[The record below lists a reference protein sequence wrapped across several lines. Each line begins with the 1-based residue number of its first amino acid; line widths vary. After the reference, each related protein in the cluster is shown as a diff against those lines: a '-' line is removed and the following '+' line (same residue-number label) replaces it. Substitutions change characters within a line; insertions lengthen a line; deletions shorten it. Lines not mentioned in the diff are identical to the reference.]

1 MEEGQEPRRGERREE
16 ARRMRGFPG
25 AAQPEVMRAAEKDE
39 HYVAH
44 LCEACHESF
53 RHVVG
58 TRLAVAYQNET
69 RLAGRVLYYLL
80 TTGSGLQTLGE
91 EYCDISQVVTSS
103 NLPPTPARR
112 MLLVFVQNALP
123 YIMERI
129 SARAAAQGMSLAT
142 QEELQF
148 AREST
153 SAGSSNRMVAN
164 RDSTEGEIHMVRE
177 DATGGRS
184 NVRPQTSGWHFLV
197 QRVHQMWNS
206 ALQRWATG
214 LPSVRE
220 ALLLVVRAHLMLF
233 YFEGAYYHMAKRTA
247 GIRYI
252 FMGKPTQQ
260 RPRYHMLGMFLLI
273 QLSIVGGDWL
283 RRCAL
288 PALATSMRSH
298 AVDPL
303 LTARGQQGIMLLDVD
318 DNHMNDKELKNQGM
332 DWTSA
337 NSGDA
342 EGSGSSKCP
351 LCLSPRQQP
360 TATPCGH
367 VFCWTCL
374 AEWCNEKPECPLCRA
389 PVTHSDLVCVYHA
402 DF

>member
-1 MEEGQEPRRGERREE
+1 
-16 ARRMRGFPG
+16 MRGFPG

-153 SAGSSNRMVAN
+153 SAGSSNHMVAN
-164 RDSTEGEIHMVRE
+164 RDSTEGEIHMVME

-184 NVRPQTSGWHFLV
+184 NVRPQSSGWHFLV
-197 QRVHQMWNS
+197 QRVHRMWNS

-303 LTARGQQGIMLLDVD
+303 LTGRGNFIHFGHLKYHLHLLLRKCVSV
-318 DNHMNDKELKNQGM
+318 QC
-332 DWTSA
+332 SY
-337 NSGDA
+337 
-342 EGSGSSKCP
+342 GSSKCP